1 MFSVNIPAYNVILDR
16 TKVKTL
22 NVNVPDVFS
31 TMQVYLV
38 LTVWI
43 CAYSVYMQSE
53 SKYRETIDNLKDVFV
68 RSNTGD
74 MVLLSALLKVELR
87 L

>member
-1 MFSVNIPAYNVILDR
+1 MPAYNVILDR

>member
-1 MFSVNIPAYNVILDR
+1 
-16 TKVKTL
+16 
-22 NVNVPDVFS
+22 
-31 TMQVYLV
+31 MQVYLV